1 MLQVTAGVHLDDVD
15 LTGLGQAEVDAAV
28 VADAQGPIGAEGDLL
43 QPGPQFAWHVSDD
56 GLRALVL
63 GALLVP
69 LCLGVEHA
77 RLAVRQPGKV
87 HLDGREGHGL
97 RIAQDAEV
105 LTEGHGGACS
115 RGAHIRDVGR
125 HQRQDAGR
133 RKGQQSGEKRQGQ
146 VDDHPVGLSFPVAS

>member
-1 MLQVTAGVHLDDVD
+1 MGNVEALLAHQSGNAAESQERDPDQHQRDTGHLQQERTVSLQVRTD
-15 LTGLGQAEVDAAV
+15 E
-28 VADAQGPIGAEGDLL
+28 AEGGAQRDERRAE
-43 QPGPQFAWHVSDD
+43 PGDEQ
-56 GLRALVL
+56 R
-63 GALLVP
+63 
-69 LCLGVEHA
+69 
-77 RLAVRQPGKV
+77 
-87 HLDGREGHGL
+87 